1 MITRWELERWSG
13 RWFWKAT
20 INRKKSLCSAQH
32 FVVNKIYKNFQK
44 KVLHLRFAF
53 AIITFAR
60 LKGAWNLGNKPFP
73 KKFQKNFKK
82 VVDKDCSTWYSK
94 WVAAIRSNNTA
105 PWQINSNAT
114 LKNSKRI
121 IQNKDLVNNGQNE
134 KPSFSSLSDQTF
146 KRESSILAQDE
157 RWRRA

>member
-1 MITRWELERWSG
+1 MLLTLNICSDIVI
-13 RWFWKAT
+13 FVADAD
-20 INRKKSLCSAQH
+20 KKHC
-32 FVVNKIYKNFQK
+32 K
-44 KVLHLRFAF
+44 
-53 AIITFAR
+53 
-60 LKGAWNLGNKPFP
+60 
-73 KKFQKNFKK
+73 
-82 VVDKDCSTWYSK
+82 
-94 WVAAIRSNNTA
+94 RSNGA
-105 PWQINSNAT
+105 VLKLIVHWQINSNAT